1 MNYIPTIMNIDHV
14 KGQVDKRQNEQEL
27 TLTEKSKIRADTI
40 LAIKV
45 RTLISTHIRSTK

>member
-1 MNYIPTIMNIDHV
+1 MNIDHV

-27 TLTEKSKIRADTI
+27 TLPEKLNIRVDAII

-45 RTLISTHIRSTK
+45 RTIISTHIRNTK